1 MIPPTSP
8 GAACYAPGTPP
19 RPSPAPPTCSPG
31 SATSSSPPDFPPY
44 GQARPHPDKSPTT
57 PGPATPSPHN
67 SETRVLRTE
76 KKKKG
81 PAMTSQIP
89 DQMPQ
94 PGPLEQAAPPASDG
108 ARRCKQPGC
117 GAGLPAATGRGAPR
131 VFCSPA
137 CSRKWHNDSRVSASP
152 PAAAQQAAVAA
163 GPLAGLHQLLTQAAG
178 LVAGAL
184 AQAAGAVQAEQ
195 AATAAMHAARHDTQ
209 AALEAADQARADADA
224 ADARAQAAAGHASV
238 QVAEI
243 RREAAAASAD
253 RDAALATADQARHR
267 ADTEISRARQAEADA
282 RAENDRVRADAA
294 RERDAAAAA
303 CAVQLHAIQALADT
317 WRARAEHAE
326 QQLDLE
332 RDRQR
337 RLTAQPPA
345 DGDPGDGAPAAP
357 AIIRPGAKAT
367 RTTTGA
373 GQP

>member
-1 MIPPTSP
+1 
-8 GAACYAPGTPP
+8 
-19 RPSPAPPTCSPG
+19 
-31 SATSSSPPDFPPY
+31 
-44 GQARPHPDKSPTT
+44 
-57 PGPATPSPHN
+57 
-67 SETRVLRTE
+67 
-76 KKKKG
+76 
-81 PAMTSQIP
+81 MTSQIP
-89 DQMPQ
+89 DQMPL
-94 PGPLEQAAPPASDG
+94 PGSPATDG

-178 LVAGAL
+178 LVAGAAAQLAAADPGRVTATLAAADAARRQAQAETAVAL
-184 AQAAGAVQAEQ
+184 AQAAGAVQGEQ

-224 ADARAQAAAGHASV
+224 ADARAHAAGEHASA
-238 QVAEI
+238 QIAEI
-243 RREAAAASAD
+243 RREADAACAAARTEASAAHAA
-253 RDAALATADQARHR
+253 RDAALAAADAARHD

-282 RAENDRVRADAA
+282 RAENDHVRADAA

-345 DGDPGDGAPAAP
+345 DGDPGDGAPAARTTTRP
-357 AIIRPGAKAT
+357 AAKAT
-367 RTTTGA
+367 RTTAGA